1 MVKRRRLQCI
11 FSNFLSKCKV
21 SSEGGEV
28 GITLFGH
35 LVGTCGG
42 GGGAGLNTNF
52 KGIGSYSSF

>member
-28 GITLFGH
+28 GVTLFGH

-42 GGGAGLNTNF
+42 GGSRIEYKF
-52 KGIGSYSSF
+52 